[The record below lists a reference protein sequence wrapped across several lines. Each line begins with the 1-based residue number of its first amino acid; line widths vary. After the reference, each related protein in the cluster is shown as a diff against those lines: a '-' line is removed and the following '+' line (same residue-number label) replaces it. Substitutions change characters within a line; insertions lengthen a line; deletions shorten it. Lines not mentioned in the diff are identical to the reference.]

1 MAYVI
6 NKFGET
12 YATATALPTLDG
24 SQPQGA
30 GPVDSSLVRLPG
42 GGAFDWRGSA
52 AARVPVEVVRLDG
65 YVVAA
70 DAATMETTLSG
81 LKALRGVRS
90 KLWRSN
96 GTTQHWRYARCL
108 EVASDMLPGVP
119 VAAQVRMTFELDA
132 TPWYG
137 AAVTATV
144 SLTTVPK
151 SLALSNGGNLAVT
164 DVLVTV
170 TPPTNAV
177 TRIIIGIAGVSEIRW
192 DGSCPVG
199 SSLVIDCGKRA
210 VKVGGLD
217 AYGGFQFTSN
227 HKISD
232 WLRLAPGNNT
242 VSISRVGG
250 SWDTEVKFEYSV
262 GWS

>member
-96 GTTQHWRYARCL
+96 GTTQHWRYARCMAV
-108 EVASDMLPGVP
+108 ESDLLPGAP
-119 VAAQVRMTFELDA
+119 VVAQVRMTFELDA

-137 AAVTATV
+137 TAKFLSGWLDSVPTNVAAQNDGN
-144 SLTTVPK
+144 VP
-151 SLALSNGGNLAVT
+151 VT
-164 DVLVTV
+164 DVLIKI
-170 TPPTNAV
+170 TPSGSAI
-177 TRIIIGIAGVSEIRW
+177 TRVIISISGVSEIQW
-192 DGSCPVG
+192 DGICPVG
-199 SSLVIDCGKRA
+199 SYLYIDCGAKS
-210 VKVGGLD
+210 VKIDTTD
-217 AYGGFQFTSN
+217 AYSGFSLTTN
-227 HKISD
+227 HTIND
-232 WLRLAPGNNT
+232 WLRLEPGSNTISVSRTGGNISSLYRFDYAPG
-242 VSISRVGG
+242 
-250 SWDTEVKFEYSV
+250 YA
-262 GWS
+262 

>member
-6 NKFGET
+6 DKFGAT

-65 YVVAA
+65 YAVAA

-81 LKALRGVRS
+81 LRALRGVRS

-96 GTTQHWRYARCL
+96 GTTQHWRYARCMAV
-108 EVASDMLPGVP
+108 ESDLLPGAP
-119 VAAQVRMTFELDA
+119 VVAQVHMTFELDA

-137 AAVTATV
+137 TATFIAED
-144 SLTTVPK
+144 LDEVPE
-151 SLALSNGGNLAVT
+151 STPITNAGNVAVT
-164 DVLVTV
+164 DILIKI
-170 TPPTNAV
+170 TPAV
-177 TRIIIGIAGVSEIRW
+177 SAITKVIIAVSGISEIQW
-192 DGSCPVG
+192 DGTCPVG
-199 SSLVIDCGKRA
+199 SYLYIDCGAKS
-210 VKVGGLD
+210 VKVD
-217 AYGGFQFTSN
+217 TTNAYSGFSLTAN
-227 HKISD
+227 HKIND
-232 WLRLAPGNNT
+232 WLRLEPGANTVVTTRTGGSTASSIRFDFAPG
-242 VSISRVGG
+242 
-250 SWDTEVKFEYSV
+250 WA
-262 GWS
+262 